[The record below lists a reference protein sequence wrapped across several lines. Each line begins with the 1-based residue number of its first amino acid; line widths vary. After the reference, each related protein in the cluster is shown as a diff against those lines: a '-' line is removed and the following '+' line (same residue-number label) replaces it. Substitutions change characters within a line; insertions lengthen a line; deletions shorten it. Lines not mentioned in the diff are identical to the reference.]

1 MILNDDIKKN
11 RYMEMDEKFT
21 SFFLPTRKKEK
32 IEKNENQSGDPI
44 TSFLNDIPV
53 EKFIDQIEQIMQT
66 YNQLK
71 PYIKSIP
78 NIINKLKK

>member
-1 MILNDDIKKN
+1 MVVNDNKKKN
-11 RYMEMDEKFT
+11 RYMEIDEKFT
-21 SFFLPTRKKEK
+21 SFFLPTRKIEK
-32 IEKNENQSGDPI
+32 IEKKRDQSSDPI
-44 TSFLNDIPV
+44 SSFLNDIPI